1 MYVMDCSHAGQL
13 LQELNNLNMDD
24 NEDET
29 RDVYFLGACG
39 KQMISRLIIDINEC
53 IPIHRDFPG
62 DIFTACI
69 TDPLRM
75 YIKWLLYMR
84 SMRPAG
90 LNQPFQDEDTIDEDF
105 AYRLSGTY
113 VTSTVSELFNRLIEI
128 NLKVNYE

>member
-53 IPIHRDFPG
+53 IPIHHDFPG

-113 VTSTVSELFNRLIEI
+113 VSSTVSELFNRLIEI

>member
-53 IPIHRDFPG
+53 IPIHHDFPG
-62 DIFTACI
+62 DIFTARI

-105 AYRLSGTY
+105 AYRLRGTY